1 MSAQLD
7 RVLVDLRERI
17 LNGDLNAGERLAEIP
32 LAERLGVT
40 RTPVRHA
47 LTLLEAEGLLE
58 PSGSRG
64 YVVRRF
70 SVQDIIDAIAV
81 RGALEGLAA
90 RVVGEHGITRRLSS
104 ALDECVA
111 IGETILANDHI
122 TAENDVAFA
131 QMNGRFHQAIV
142 EEAGNAA
149 LSNALS
155 MNDKLPFA
163 AAASVAWELRPE
175 PERRRTLLTAQIEHS
190 LIRDALTAS
199 EGARAEAL
207 MKEHAHIAMES
218 VRALAKQH
226 AESGADGLPYPMRQA
241 S

>member
-7 RVLVDLRERI
+7 QVMIDLRERI
-17 LNGDLNAGERLAEIP
+17 LNGDLTAGERLTEIP
-32 LAERLGVT
+32 LAERLGVS

-70 SVQDIIDAIAV
+70 SVQDVVDAIAV

-90 RVVGEHGITRRLSS
+90 RVVAEHGITRRLSGV
-104 ALDECVA
+104 LDECVS
-111 IGETILANDHI
+111 IGETILAKDRI
-122 TAENDVAFA
+122 APKDDVKFA
-131 QMNGRFHQAIV
+131 QMNGRFHNAVV

-149 LSNALS
+149 LTNALS
-155 MNDKLPFA
+155 INDKLPFA
-163 AAASVAWELRPE
+163 AAASVAWELRTE
-175 PERRRTLLTAQIEHS
+175 PERRRILLIAQIEHS
-190 LIRDALTAS
+190 LIRDALAAG
-199 EGARAEAL
+199 EGARAESL
-207 MKEHAHIAMES
+207 MKEHAHVAMES
-218 VRALAKQH
+218 VRTLAKIH
-226 AESGADGLPYPMRQA
+226 AESGADGLPYPMKKA